1 MKQKYFITSAII
13 LASLFC
19 GSEALAQTYNN
30 TYNSCSVN
38 HKPGMWYENNYGHTR
53 GQGTNP
59 DNFDEGE
66 GSTTYQRGMKVNPYN
81 TSIRIQKTH
90 ESVDTIYINESYYSG
105 NSLHRN
111 SKTITVP
118 STRLSDYSS
127 MRYYQRWYNLRTDGN
142 INTNWITPQGATRY
156 QMEDGVYNG
165 LFLGRNSDQQDL
177 CQVTVTGPTDFSSEP
192 YILACDL
199 SDYNDVE
206 FNGQRLDNG
215 EEFTEPTLSQR
226 LIYIIQNAD
235 IIKNRINSN
244 VYYENHDIHFPA
256 VRTSDNTPEQVSLNM
271 PANNYYVNGENDE
284 CGDLT
289 ATIDYNGWNDGRQYV
304 YLVRTIPDTSEGHDG
319 EWQWQQDDNGNWE
332 QVWVPNHNEN
342 GVALDNGQAHDKL
355 TISGEHRKITFMMT
369 RTEGDIPDGQVI
381 YINVTKNGY
390 KVAQFKITFD
400 ANTQAIT
407 QNDVNSIEENDS
419 HSQYERTNAYLEDED
434 NGFTLLANLNFDFNN
449 VTTYEESQKFSGVR
463 FYPYPL
469 GWDMSSYGF
478 FTTRNS
484 YKSPTTEKGGV
495 DRPYPEWGQYAITN
509 GNGWQGGTGL
519 LNNNSRYHLYVDA
532 NQYPGTICELPF
544 NATFCRSSK
553 LFVTAWVKSL
563 DPTKADANILFILRG
578 NRADGTSVVIHTQS
592 TGQIHDTGAHP
603 WYQIYF
609 EFTSP
614 DDYNFEKGYT
624 LELFNNCAAATGA
637 DFCIDDIRVYLSP
650 LQVNADISTPLC
662 STNSEAEVNV
672 DINYGLLLNRLG
684 IEEQSSERE
693 GTNHTGYYS
702 FVNKTVFDRL
712 VASGTDYHEAFAQ
725 AVVHGNGVYQGSDA
739 NYFGRITFSDYFNSN
754 DGQNGM
760 VGSEGRG
767 DNRRITFKANVAANN
782 TEDGYITLV
791 AGDEYYIV
799 FSQENITSVTTA
811 SELAEFYEMDDQ
823 ICGIRGTF
831 TVNGPL
837 IVNVDGEVST
847 DASTVCVG
855 QIPLVDVQM
864 SDGQGG
870 VVEDAV
876 FDWYFGSYAEFQE
889 EMTEEIQTTLGS
901 PERHGLAEALERF
914 RINYPTATSIDDNIV
929 PVTRGDDPNLFLYQE
944 DIDLL
949 KKLNE
954 DYSVEGLNPKLT
966 LSASRNLQIRLMQTE
981 TYIVVIPV
989 GTEPTDI
996 GGGSQLAICWEPTQ
1010 MLLHA
1015 QDGAPLMDVGRNDAN
1030 YDGAGDYAVKIR
1042 IGKIQLDNLNQLQVP
1057 VRNPR
1062 LDSGEGTTVQA
1073 VSNDRNLYLN
1083 WTDDPR
1089 YLDQLV
1095 ELGAF
1100 QKVVGSVNNFTVRSN
1115 ASADNM
1121 NVIVTPNRDT
1131 DFEPREGYQY
1141 NLGVRFT
1148 TTAVTEEDDCYGNL
1162 VIPMVVV
1169 PDYEIWI
1176 GGPNGNWNDDS
1187 NWRRAEPS
1195 ELKKTSG
1202 YMTNEENGT
1211 SNGFVPLAATRVVIP
1226 TDKGVQLYE
1235 ATQLVGAGGILDLE
1249 THKGNLS
1256 APTANIEY
1264 DLAAAYN
1271 QNLARFVAGLY
1282 ATNQCYRIH
1291 FDVRSQMLNSHLL
1304 AYDRAWTNVEVPTEQ
1319 WTTIATPLQ
1328 GVFTGDWYTKSTGE
1342 ESAEYFTDLT
1352 FGNGNSRLQ
1361 PYVLQRSW
1369 NEHAV
1374 INEEGDGTESGHT
1387 SSAHTSDVT
1396 WSSTYNDVDIQNKP
1410 GEGFSILVGKGTQ
1423 TTNGGKVE
1431 FRLPKEDTQYDGFNA
1446 TFQRRQVNTGLL
1458 FSDNLKQAE
1467 KASVKVSPSHD
1478 GNYILVG
1485 NPFTASLDM
1494 NKFFEENTSLDKVY
1508 WTESGD
1514 PYTAVES
1521 NEQWITSDGSST
1533 PVVPPYTA
1541 FYARQTVKSTAPI
1554 DIIFSRDMA
1563 VMKLTDDAETQNLQ
1577 GMTLQATSEK
1587 GNSTA
1592 LLRYDAMAEN
1602 GFVNNEDV
1610 QLMTQS
1616 TGVTTP
1622 LVYTVA
1628 GDMAAN
1634 INQIKDLQKIP
1645 LGLFSAENEVT
1656 TVTFK
1661 GVSALREPTL
1671 YDALQNSSTPIT
1683 EGMTLNINGSSHGR
1697 YYIFA
1702 LGEGDGTTTGIDEI
1716 TSTEDEVKVTSP
1728 VHRQVMVTANS
1739 GIEGISIYS
1748 ANGTLLRRVTPA
1760 GETTCTIDG
1769 VASGVAV
1776 VMVKTANNND
1786 TFKIIIK

>member
-19 GSEALAQTYNN
+19 GSKALAQSQNI
-30 TYNSCSVN
+30 SGCSVV
-38 HKPGMWYENNYGHTR
+38 HKQGKWYDSDYQNSHSRRDNT
-53 GQGTNP
+53 TNP
-59 DNFDEGE
+59 DNFDEGVGNTAE
-66 GSTTYQRGMKVNPYN
+66 QRGMKVHPYDN
-81 TSIRIQKTH
+81 SIRIQKVH
-90 ESVDTIYINESYYSG
+90 ETTEIIYINDDET
-105 NSLHRN
+105 
-111 SKTITVP
+111 KTLTVP
-118 STRLSDYSS
+118 STRASDYSS
-127 MRYYQRWYNLRTDGN
+127 MNYYQRWYNYTTDGQ
-142 INTNWITPQGATRY
+142 IDTQYITPLGDGQRY
-156 QMEDGVYNG
+156 TMSDGVYSGQIFHNEFNYRGNTDVYERELSRVRIVG
-165 LFLGRNSDQQDL
+165 LSTL
-177 CQVTVTGPTDFSSEP
+177 TTTTP
-192 YILACDL
+192 YRLACDM
-199 SDYNDVE
+199 SDYQDIE
-206 FNGQRLDNG
+206 FHRGNNNRLDGNDT
-215 EEFTEPTLSQR
+215 FTEPTLGQR
-226 LIYIIQNAD
+226 VIYEIYNAD
-235 IIKNRINSN
+235 RIKDLINQNS
-244 VYYENHDIHFPA
+244 YYEVHDIHYPNI
-256 VRTSDNTPEQVSLNM
+256 RTSAKTPEQVSLDM
-271 PANNYYVNGENDE
+271 PYNNYYVTGEDNN
-284 CGDLT
+284 CGALT
-289 ATIDYNGWNDGRQYV
+289 ATIDYNGWANGDDYV
-304 YLVRTIPDTSEGHDG
+304 YLVEAQNGSGNTGDVLNNGNAVEELSLSGEGRKIPFMMKGTIPDG
-319 EWQWQQDDNGNWE
+319 
-332 QVWVPNHNEN
+332 
-342 GVALDNGQAHDKL
+342 K
-355 TISGEHRKITFMMT
+355 
-369 RTEGDIPDGQVI
+369 VI

-390 KVAQFKITFD
+390 KIAQFKVTFD
-400 ANTQAIT
+400 ANTEPLTLSELKQI
-407 QNDVNSIEENDS
+407 NENSD
-419 HSQYERTNAYLEDED
+419 QYKRTNKYLEDPE
-434 NGFTLLANLNFDFNN
+434 NGFTKLGTLNFDFN
-449 VTTYEESQKFSGVR
+449 TTDESNHTNGMN

-469 GWDMSSYGF
+469 DWETSSYAFYAGNGNADN
-478 FTTRNS
+478 R
-484 YKSPTTEKGGV
+484 
-495 DRPYPEWGQYAITN
+495 YPQWGQYGLTT
-509 GNGWQGGTGL
+509 GNGYSGGNGL
-519 LNNNSRYHLYVDA
+519 LNDTDYGVSSTYHLYVDA

-553 LFVTAWVKSL
+553 LFVTAWVKSVNASQ
-563 DPTKADANILFILRG
+563 ADANILFILRG
-578 NRADGTSVVIHTQS
+578 NHADGTSEVIYTHASSQVD
-592 TGQIHDTGAHP
+592 DTGEHP

-614 DDYNFEKGYT
+614 SDYEFEKGYT

-637 DFCIDDIRVYLSP
+637 DYCIDDIRVYLSP

-725 AVVHGNGVYQGSDA
+725 AVVHGIGVYQGSDA

-782 TEDGYITLV
+782 TEDGYVTLV

-799 FSQENITSVTTA
+799 FSQENITSVTTV

-914 RINYPTATSIDDNIV
+914 RINYPTATSIDANIV

-1100 QKVVGSVNNFTVRSN
+1100 QKVVGSVNNFTVRSDV
-1115 ASADNM
+1115 SADNM

-1249 THKGNLS
+1249 AHKGNLS
-1256 APTANIEY
+1256 DPTANIEY

-1291 FDVRSQMLNSHLL
+1291 FNVRGQMLNSHLL
-1304 AYDRAWTNVEVPTEQ
+1304 TYDRAWTNVEVPTEQ

-1328 GVFTGDWYTKSTGE
+1328 GVFTGDWYTKSTGL

-1352 FGNGNSRLQ
+1352 FGDGNDRLQ

-1396 WSSTYNDVDIQNKP
+1396 WSSTYNDVDIQNRP

-1423 TTNGGKVE
+1423 TTNSGKVE

-1508 WTESGD
+1508 WTESSD

-1521 NEQWITSDGSST
+1521 NDQWITSDGSST
-1533 PVVPPYTA
+1533 PLVPPYTA
-1541 FYARQTVKSTAPI
+1541 FYVRKTIPKPEPI
-1554 DIIFSRDMA
+1554 DIVFSRDMA
-1563 VMKLTDDAETQNLQ
+1563 VMRLADDAETQNLQ

-1645 LGLFSAENEVT
+1645 LGLFAAENEVT

-1728 VHRQVMVTANS
+1728 VHRQVMVSANS

-1760 GETTCTIDG
+1760 GDTTCTIDG